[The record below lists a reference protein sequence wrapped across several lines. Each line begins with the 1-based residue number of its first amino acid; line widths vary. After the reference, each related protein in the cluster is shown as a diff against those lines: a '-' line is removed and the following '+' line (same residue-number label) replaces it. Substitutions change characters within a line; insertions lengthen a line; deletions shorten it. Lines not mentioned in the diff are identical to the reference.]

1 MFIPGFPMVWR
12 IKKRVISAFFAGSYL
27 VISSIFL
34 LGYAPVLRFRALFS
48 SVSAGSYPAFPD
60 GIRRSILFIVRDVI
74 PLTVFD
80 CKDTLFF

>member
-1 MFIPGFPMVWR
+1 MFIPGFSVGVC
-12 IKKRVISAFFAGSYL
+12 IKKRVVSAFFAGCYL
-27 VISSIFL
+27 VISPIFL

-80 CKDTLFF
+80 CKDNTFF